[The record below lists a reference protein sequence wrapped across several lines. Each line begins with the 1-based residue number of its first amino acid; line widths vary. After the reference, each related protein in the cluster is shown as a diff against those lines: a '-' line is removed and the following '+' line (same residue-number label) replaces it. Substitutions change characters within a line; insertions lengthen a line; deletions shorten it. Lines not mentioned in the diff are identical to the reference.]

1 MDEIK
6 PDQVTEVIDRSFR
19 LRAIACRTMDFG
31 GQGKFMV
38 VFRGADVIVVMGKN

>member
-1 MDEIK
+1 
-6 PDQVTEVIDRSFR
+6 
-19 LRAIACRTMDFG
+19 MDFG